1 MTPPPLPH
9 THNSDFKETRK
20 TILIISLWNIFFF
33 LNQHRIIVRPNHNA
47 GWNDCFT
54 LSLFTPVSYVPIDL
68 YNSAF
73 RVNHLNSLP
82 ISPAEKSSRYSHSP
96 KLSLPFKNIH
106 KQNWKNLYF
115 WYIQCHPFQFIME
128 FLFLM
133 EFLPKP
139 EPEDS
144 PSIEVE
150 LAMKVG
156 SRISRGRMIRA
167 ASISPLLVSK
177 PPPGLSVTEA
187 ESRSGTNTLTL
198 IRDLNR
204 YFRMSVF
211 TRDLKKYL
219 HNNSIFTY
227 ARLTTITVIFSRDLK
242 YNLTLIYH
250 F

>member
-1 MTPPPLPH
+1 
-9 THNSDFKETRK
+9 
-20 TILIISLWNIFFF
+20 
-33 LNQHRIIVRPNHNA
+33 
-47 GWNDCFT
+47 
-54 LSLFTPVSYVPIDL
+54 
-68 YNSAF
+68 
-73 RVNHLNSLP
+73 
-82 ISPAEKSSRYSHSP
+82 
-96 KLSLPFKNIH
+96 
-106 KQNWKNLYF
+106 
-115 WYIQCHPFQFIME
+115 ME

-211 TRDLKKYL
+211 T
-219 HNNSIFTY
+219 
-227 ARLTTITVIFSRDLK
+227 
-242 YNLTLIYH
+242 
-250 F
+250 

>member
-1 MTPPPLPH
+1 MTPPPFP
-9 THNSDFKETRK
+9 TP
-20 TILIISLWNIFFF
+20 TIPILKKQERQSWLFWLFLQEIFIF
-33 LNQHRIIVRPNHNA
+33 LKSTQNNFPTKSQCWLKWLLHSNA
-47 GWNDCFT
+47 RV

-73 RVNHLNSLP
+73 RFNHLNSLP

-187 ESRSGTNTLTL
+187 ESRSGTNTWINT
-198 IRDLNR
+198 
-204 YFRMSVF
+204 S
-211 TRDLKKYL
+211 
-219 HNNSIFTY
+219 
-227 ARLTTITVIFSRDLK
+227 TI
-242 YNLTLIYH
+242 
-250 F
+250 

>member
-1 MTPPPLPH
+1 MYVRRIQNIFLLHIHETNPYLIWPHDPPPP
-9 THNSDFKETRK
+9 HNSDFKETRQSWLFWLFLQD
-20 TILIISLWNIFFF
+20 IFIFF
-33 LNQHRIIVRPNHNA
+33 NQHRIIFRPNHNA
-47 GWNDCFT
+47 GYSNPRV

-73 RVNHLNSLP
+73 RFNHLNSLP
-82 ISPAEKSSRYSHSP
+82 ISPAQKSSRYSHSP

-187 ESRSGTNTLTL
+187 ESRSGTNTWINT
-198 IRDLNR
+198 
-204 YFRMSVF
+204 S
-211 TRDLKKYL
+211 
-219 HNNSIFTY
+219 
-227 ARLTTITVIFSRDLK
+227 TI
-242 YNLTLIYH
+242 
-250 F
+250 

>member
-1 MTPPPLPH
+1 M
-9 THNSDFKETRK
+9 
-20 TILIISLWNIFFF
+20 IISLWNIFFF
-33 LNQHRIIVRPNHNA
+33 FKSTQNNCPTKSQCWLKWLLHSNPRV
-47 GWNDCFT
+47 

-187 ESRSGTNTLTL
+187 ESRSGTNTWINTSA
-198 IRDLNR
+198 I
-204 YFRMSVF
+204 
-211 TRDLKKYL
+211 
-219 HNNSIFTY
+219 
-227 ARLTTITVIFSRDLK
+227 
-242 YNLTLIYH
+242 
-250 F
+250 

>member
-1 MTPPPLPH
+1 MTPPPTH
-9 THNSDFKETRK
+9 TIP
-20 TILIISLWNIFFF
+20 ILKKQERQSWLFWLFLQEIFIF
-33 LNQHRIIVRPNHNA
+33 LKSTQNNFPTKSQCWLKWLLHSNPRV
-47 GWNDCFT
+47 

-73 RVNHLNSLP
+73 RFNHLNSLP

-115 WYIQCHPFQFIME
+115 WYIQYHPFQFIME

-187 ESRSGTNTLTL
+187 ESRSGTNTWINTSTIEHWYETWIDILECQYSLVIWRNTYTTIQYL
-198 IRDLNR
+198 R
-204 YFRMSVF
+204 
-211 TRDLKKYL
+211 TRDLRQL
-219 HNNSIFTY
+219 M
-227 ARLTTITVIFSRDLK
+227 
-242 YNLTLIYH
+242 
-250 F
+250 